1 MMASILATLLAPLLC
16 APNPASAPPDAA
28 FPRPAALEPAVAFWT
43 QVFTHWDGDQVVFF
57 DARDL
62 SRIYEVRRLPPSNG
76 TRERERE
83 RERLRRHW
91 KESLRDDLEALA
103 RPGVDY
109 DALGG
114 RQERLF
120 AIWNDATD
128 PTLYREAAENL
139 RAQRGIREE
148 FVEGVARSA
157 RYIDDF
163 REVFRE
169 EGVPEELVFL
179 PHVESSYRW
188 NARSKVGATGMWQFM
203 ASTARNYMVVS
214 TAVDER
220 LDPHAAA
227 RGAARYLQ
235 AAYDSLGA
243 WPLAITSY
251 NHGVLGM
258 QNAVRTMGTTDI
270 AAIIADYD
278 GPLFGFAGRNFYPEF
293 LAAMDC
299 ASALLADPGSLELD
313 PPVPFDTFTL
323 PAYVKLNQVAEA
335 LEVSPEELR
344 ALNPALKQGA
354 ARNEVHLTKG
364 YRLKLPP
371 GRGENAPQLFATLPP
386 TQRPLTE
393 PQRVY
398 RVQRGDNLGSIA
410 RRFRTTVGTLQRL
423 NGIRNP
429 NQLRA
434 GMVLKLPH

>member
-1 MMASILATLLAPLLC
+1 MTASILATLLAPLLT
-16 APNPASAPPDAA
+16 NPAPPASPPDPA

-83 RERLRRHW
+83 RERLRRRW
-91 KESLRDDLEALA
+91 KESLREELEALS
-103 RPGVDY
+103 RTGVDY
-109 DALGG
+109 DALTG
-114 RQERLF
+114 REARIY
-120 AIWNDATD
+120 AIWDEEAD
-128 PTLYREAAENL
+128 PALYREAAENL
-139 RAQRGIREE
+139 RAQRGIREQ
-148 FVEGVARSA
+148 FREGVARSA
-157 RYIDDF
+157 RYLEDF
-163 REVFRE
+163 RRVFRE

-214 TAVDER
+214 AAVDER

-251 NHGVLGM
+251 NHGVAGM
-258 QNAVRTMGTTDI
+258 MNAVQATGTNDI
-270 AAIIADYD
+270 TTIIATYD

-299 ASALLADPGSLELD
+299 ATAMLSEPGTLELD
-313 PPVPFDTFTL
+313 EPIPFDTFTL
-323 PAYVKLNQVAEA
+323 PAYVKLDHVAEA
-335 LEVSPEELR
+335 LSVSRDELR
-344 ALNPALKQGA
+344 TLNPALKSSA
-354 ARNEVHLTKG
+354 ARSEIHLTKG

-371 GRGENAPQLFATLPP
+371 GRGETAPVLFASLPAS
-386 TQRPLTE
+386 QRPLTE
-393 PQRVY
+393 PQRTY
-398 RVQRGDNLGSIA
+398 RVRSGDNLGAIA
-410 RRFRTTVGTLQRL
+410 RQFRTSVGTLQRL

-434 GMVLKLPH
+434 GTVLKLPH